1 VGGSIVQRGPRK
13 WLVRVWLG
21 HDQNGK
27 QQFHN
32 KVVHGTRHDAEAYA
46 ADKISERNRGAL
58 PPTVPITLGEYL
70 ADWLENVA
78 RPRLRQS
85 SYTSYVQV
93 LDLYV
98 PEDLLRRRLQN
109 VTMADLEAL
118 YASLRRRGLSS
129 RTVRYLHSVLRT
141 ALRHARIRR
150 RIIVHDPT
158 EGAQL
163 PRQESKEMR
172 ALTWVEARKLVEVL
186 RAEPVAGL
194 LMEVM
199 LVLGLRPS
207 EAAGLRIGDLDL
219 ADGTLTIARRIVQLR
234 GGGIDIGPP
243 KSRRSARTLAIP
255 RFLVAR
261 LGDHLNAVKARMA
274 RDAEWNAS
282 RLLFPSTRGRPINMH
297 NFVKRHLKPAAARAG
312 LPADFRL
319 YDLRHSNATLSA
331 NGGAPLQVVANQLG
345 HANPSVTAN
354 TYLHATADSARQVA
368 GIFERRLDGRVSRL
382 VREQWPDVE
391 QDVPLLSSGDV
402 HPESAPVQG
411 ATDGFDV
418 AGRF

>member
-1 VGGSIVQRGPRK
+1 MGGSIVQRGPRK

-21 HDQNGK
+21 HDKTGK

-46 ADKISERNRGAL
+46 ADKISEKNRGAL
-58 PPTVPITLGEYL
+58 PPTVPVTLGEYL

-98 PEDLLRRRLQN
+98 PEDLLRKRLQN

-141 ALRHARIRR
+141 ALRHARTRR

-172 ALTWVEARKLVEVL
+172 ALTWAEARRLVAIL

-207 EAAGLRIGDLDL
+207 EAAGVRIDDLNL
-219 ADGTLTIARRIVQLR
+219 PEGTLTIARRIVQLR

-261 LGDHLNAVKARMA
+261 LDDHLSAVNARMA

-282 RLLFPSTRGRPINMH
+282 RLLFPSMRGRPINMH
-297 NFVKRHLKPAAARAG
+297 NFVKRHLKPAVARAG
-312 LPADFRL
+312 LPPDFRL
-319 YDLRHSNATLSA
+319 YDLRHSNATLSS

-345 HANPSVTAN
+345 HASAWVTAN

-368 GIFERRLDGRVSRL
+368 GIFEGNL
-382 VREQWPDVE
+382 
-391 QDVPLLSSGDV
+391 
-402 HPESAPVQG
+402 
-411 ATDGFDV
+411 
-418 AGRF
+418 